1 MENKISLGRSSLN
14 VLSDWNKINFMYSK
28 GMTVRDIQAYIHE
41 IYWLDKSPTPISNIT
56 DRITDLA
63 KQWHNRPLESTYPI
77 VFFDAMHYKVTD
89 EGKVISKAAYTCL
102 AVDIHRQKD
111 LLGL

>member
-1 MENKISLGRSSLN
+1 
-14 VLSDWNKINFMYSK
+14 
-28 GMTVRDIQAYIHE
+28 
-41 IYWLDKSPTPISNIT
+41 
-56 DRITDLA
+56 
-63 KQWHNRPLESTYPI
+63 